1 MLFFLRTGSQIDD
14 QSVAGPRCCSPQF
27 FNTWVSTWILLAVL
41 FLLFFFFSAAAGA
54 QAPVGPVPSG
64 SAFPAEDPGGSIFG
78 KDLLGLQ
85 IYQVRDGKMEQQW
98 FDADHLKDRRSIS
111 LSGYISGIVAVGRSG
126 LSVQVN
132 GRPMSEI
139 RPDKNGKVSLGYYG
153 IIEPA
158 DQRIQPPMA
167 ANGQAKHP
175 SGNSVPK
182 IYGLFPPVPADTI
195 SEGSR
200 ITLRVSSGQ
209 SPPEK
214 LHIFHSRSVATEVP
228 GSEGVCDFRLTG
240 IGKKALKHAYPDAEA
255 RFQAICKGITAV
267 ETAFHTDL
275 VRTVHVLAYDDFRNA
290 VTFPNHRDVWFY
302 VNTFLQEP
310 LAELAVIAEHESL
323 HILVDRLKLTAD
335 TDLRKLFA
343 DLKGFDALS
352 AERFQLVSR
361 GRMVSEADRNPQKES
376 VFFEFIKESNFF
388 TGMKGGHPMDNLDE
402 FCVSFLH
409 TLMYPDLLEIHLNH
423 MSDSWNETGSDT
435 ARQEII
441 RAYARLVKILQ
452 KVSAERSVAMNSDF
466 YFPADRLQ
474 PPSPD
479 RQNAHAQVLG
489 SRPN

>member
-1 MLFFLRTGSQIDD
+1 MLIFLRTSPQMDD
-14 QSVAGPRCCSPQF
+14 QSVPAG
-27 FNTWVSTWILLAVL
+27 VSTWILLSAL
-41 FLLFFFFSAAAGA
+41 FLIFFFISAAANA
-54 QAPVGPVPSG
+54 QAPVRPAPNSLGL
-64 SAFPAEDPGGSIFG
+64 PAEEPGGSIFG

-98 FDADHLKDRRSIS
+98 FDADHLKDRRSLS
-111 LSGYISGIVAVGRSG
+111 LSGYISGIVAVGRPG

-132 GRPMSEI
+132 GRPMSEM

-153 IIEPA
+153 VLEP
-158 DQRIQPPMA
+158 DRRIQSPMA
-167 ANGQAKHP
+167 ANTQAKYP
-175 SGNSVPK
+175 SGNSVPRV
-182 IYGLFPPVPADTI
+182 YGLFPPVPADTI

-214 LHIFHSRSVATEVP
+214 LYIFHSRSVAPDMP

-240 IGKKALKHAYPDAEA
+240 IGKNTIRHAYPDGEA
-255 RFQAICKGITAV
+255 RFRAICKGIAAV
-267 ETAFHTDL
+267 ETAFQTDL

-302 VNTFLQEP
+302 ANTFLQESV
-310 LAELAVIAEHESL
+310 AELEVIAEHESL
-323 HILVDRLKLTAD
+323 HILVDRLELTAD
-335 TDLRKLFA
+335 RDLRKLFA
-343 DLKGFDALS
+343 DLKGFDAIS

-361 GRMVSEADRNPQKES
+361 GRMVSGADRNPERES

-388 TGMKGGHPMDNLDE
+388 PGMKGGHPEDNLDE

-423 MSDSWNETGSDT
+423 MSDSWSEIGPDT
-435 ARQEII
+435 ARQEILQTCT
-441 RAYARLVKILQ
+441 RLLKILQ
-452 KVSAERSVAMNSDF
+452 SAFAEQSVSMNSDV
-466 YFPADRLQ
+466 YFPAGRFLQ
-474 PPSPD
+474 PHTPD
-479 RQNAHAQVLG
+479 RQNAHARVSG